1 MTLIQEPLAAVT
13 ANGADADHN
22 GTSATGMRVRKRNG
36 ELEPV
41 DVNKIVNAVARC
53 AEGLVGVDPMRVAT
67 RTISALAD
75 GATTRELDELSI
87 RTAAGLIVTEPN
99 YSKLAARLLST
110 CVDKEVRNQNI
121 PWFTESIKAG
131 HSLGLIS
138 DETAAFAE
146 KYAPA
151 LNASISSLR
160 DRNFEFFGL
169 RTVYDRYLLRHPDT
183 RQVIET
189 PQYFFLRVACGLS
202 ADADEA
208 IAFYDLMS
216 SLAYLPSSPTLFNSG
231 TAHPQMSSC
240 YLLDSPEDSLEGIY
254 ERYTDIAGCSK
265 CRRRHR
271 ALAWHRIR
279 SKGSAPYGHQ
289 SPVQTAIVPWLKTL
303 DSSVAAVNQGGKRK
317 GGLRLY
323 LEIGTPSSRL
333 LGAEGETH
341 RRPQHGGPTI

>member
-1 MTLIQEPLAAVT
+1 MTLIQEPLAAVGT
-13 ANGADADHN
+13 NGSDAVQN
-22 GTSATGMRVRKRNG
+22 GEHAAGDTGMRVRKRNG

-110 CVDKEVRNQNI
+110 CIDKEVRNQNI
-121 PWFTESIKAG
+121 PWFTESIKTG
-131 HSLGLIS
+131 HSLDLIS
-138 DETAAFAE
+138 DETADFAE

-183 RQVIET
+183 RQVI
-189 PQYFFLRVACGLS
+189 
-202 ADADEA
+202 
-208 IAFYDLMS
+208 
-216 SLAYLPSSPTLFNSG
+216 
-231 TAHPQMSSC
+231 
-240 YLLDSPEDSLEGIY
+240 
-254 ERYTDIAGCSK
+254 
-265 CRRRHR
+265 
-271 ALAWHRIR
+271 
-279 SKGSAPYGHQ
+279 
-289 SPVQTAIVPWLKTL
+289 
-303 DSSVAAVNQGGKRK
+303 
-317 GGLRLY
+317 
-323 LEIGTPSSRL
+323 
-333 LGAEGETH
+333 
-341 RRPQHGGPTI
+341 